1 MGKILQ
7 NYYSK
12 NVFFVFVVVFEVGSL
27 ICALAPTSTA
37 FIVGR
42 AIAGIGGAGLFNG
55 GLAIVAASSTK
66 EQRPGKNSSPQ
77 VDSGQC
83 VMIHCIE

>member
-12 NVFFVFVVVFEVGSL
+12 TVFFAFVVVFEVGSL
-27 ICALAPTSTA
+27 LCALAPTSTA

-66 EQRPGKNSSPQ
+66 EQRPSKDIARWMTSAWVVG
-77 VDSGQC
+77 
-83 VMIHCIE
+83 